1 MSCVHYK
8 FSSQLSYDTV
18 TFSGLHISL
27 CDLKHQIMGREKL
40 KATNCDLQISNAQT
54 NEEYTDANA
63 LIPQNTSVIVRR
75 IPAGGVKGTSK
86 TYVVSRTEPVS
97 GPSKPIDDSSG
108 SISLAQL
115 IKTANLAEADASEED
130 KITAMMI
137 QSCQEY
143 DPSNYLKKALG
154 PPPPSYT
161 CFRCGKPGHYRKNC
175 PTHGDKQFQSVP
187 RIKKST
193 GIPMSFMVEVKDPNT
208 KGAMLT
214 KSGKYAI
221 PAINAEA
228 YARGK
233 KEKPPFL
240 PAELSSSSSD
250 DPVPEELLCLICKD
264 LMTDAAVIP
273 CCGNSYCDECIR
285 TALLESEEHTC
296 PTCHQTDI
304 SPDSLV
310 ANKFLRQAVNNFKNG
325 TGYTK
330 RLHTQI
336 RPVTPPAALVSATQ
350 LSKPSPL
357 SISSLLEEKGYQVPV
372 QRQPAVA
379 SVLGPQGQ
387 PIPTAVKAR
396 TICSAGGR
404 AGWELSKSPRNASS
418 YSRRSYTYSK
428 SRPGSS
434 HSYSRRFGRSHSHS
448 YSRSPPNRRR
458 GKGKSRNSR
467 SRSRAHGYHQSRSR
481 SPPYRRSKSRP
492 RSPVFRG
499 QCPMKQT
506 IPQGEEERQPFNRHT
521 QVPPYDMKVH
531 YGRSADVRDPFEQE
545 RYSAWERNYR
555 EWYEK
560 FYKGCSVTRGAL
572 FMLPSRDDATP
583 HVYKHK
589 SHVHK

>member
-1 MSCVHYK
+1 MCLM
-8 FSSQLSYDTV
+8 F
-18 TFSGLHISL
+18 
-27 CDLKHQIMGREKL
+27 CAQI
-40 KATNCDLQISNAQT
+40 N
-54 NEEYTDANA
+54 
-63 LIPQNTSVIVRR
+63 
-75 IPAGGVKGTSK
+75 
-86 TYVVSRTEPVS
+86 
-97 GPSKPIDDSSG
+97 DSSG

-154 PPPPSYT
+154 PSPPFYT

-193 GIPMSFMVEVKDPNT
+193 GIPRSFMVEVKDPNT

-221 PAINAEA
+221 PAINVEA

-304 SPDSLV
+304 SPDSLI

-336 RPVTPPAALVSATQ
+336 RQQQQQPPPPPPALLPVTPPAALQSVGREELIFQ
-350 LSKPSPL
+350 LFAF
-357 SISSLLEEKGYQVPV
+357 IHKGYQVPV

-387 PIPTAVKAR
+387 PIPA
-396 TICSAGGR
+396 AGSFL
-404 AGWELSKSPRNASS
+404 E
-418 YSRRSYTYSK
+418 
-428 SRPGSS
+428 
-434 HSYSRRFGRSHSHS
+434 
-448 YSRSPPNRRR
+448 
-458 GKGKSRNSR
+458 
-467 SRSRAHGYHQSRSR
+467 
-481 SPPYRRSKSRP
+481 
-492 RSPVFRG
+492 
-499 QCPMKQT
+499 
-506 IPQGEEERQPFNRHT
+506 
-521 QVPPYDMKVH
+521 
-531 YGRSADVRDPFEQE
+531 
-545 RYSAWERNYR
+545 
-555 EWYEK
+555 
-560 FYKGCSVTRGAL
+560 
-572 FMLPSRDDATP
+572 
-583 HVYKHK
+583 
-589 SHVHK
+589 

>member
-8 FSSQLSYDTV
+8 FSSKLSYDTV
-18 TFSGLHISL
+18 TFSSLHIPL
-27 CDLKHQIMGREKL
+27 CDLKRQIMGREKL
-40 KATNCDLQISNAQT
+40 KAANCDLQISNAQT
-54 NEEYTDANA
+54 SEEYTDANA
-63 LIPQNTSVIVRR
+63 LIPKNSSVIVRR

-86 TYVVSRTEPVS
+86 TYVVIEYTGKGTSEEFPFFLVEKV
-97 GPSKPIDDSSG
+97 PSSLSSQQTQQSITNQWPEDFILASPSIDDSSG

-175 PTHGDKQFQSVP
+175 PTHGDKQFESVP

-240 PAELSSSSSD
+240 PAEPSSSSSA
-250 DPVPEELLCLICKD
+250 DPIPEELLCLICKD

-296 PTCHQTDI
+296 PTCHQTDV
-304 SPDSLV
+304 SPDSLI
-310 ANKFLRQAVNNFKNG
+310 ANKFLRQ
-325 TGYTK
+325 
-330 RLHTQI
+330 
-336 RPVTPPAALVSATQ
+336 
-350 LSKPSPL
+350 
-357 SISSLLEEKGYQVPV
+357 VP
-372 QRQPAVA
+372 
-379 SVLGPQGQ
+379 
-387 PIPTAVKAR
+387 
-396 TICSAGGR
+396 
-404 AGWELSKSPRNASS
+404 
-418 YSRRSYTYSK
+418 
-428 SRPGSS
+428 
-434 HSYSRRFGRSHSHS
+434 
-448 YSRSPPNRRR
+448 
-458 GKGKSRNSR
+458 
-467 SRSRAHGYHQSRSR
+467 
-481 SPPYRRSKSRP
+481 
-492 RSPVFRG
+492 
-499 QCPMKQT
+499 
-506 IPQGEEERQPFNRHT
+506 
-521 QVPPYDMKVH
+521 
-531 YGRSADVRDPFEQE
+531 
-545 RYSAWERNYR
+545 
-555 EWYEK
+555 
-560 FYKGCSVTRGAL
+560 
-572 FMLPSRDDATP
+572 
-583 HVYKHK
+583 
-589 SHVHK
+589 